1 MTHEQAKE
9 FYLNAKQMDKVRI
22 VRNPGDDG
30 YPSMLGLTMGD
41 PLRRMALCMTT
52 GMLCLIMHISLQSTI
67 ATYYSHCSPLRKAK
81 PTGILHFAK
90 GKTDCGRPNKNI
102 PFS

>member
-1 MTHEQAKE
+1 MKKELIDRENGGGLERSKE
-9 FYLNAKQMDKVRI
+9 FLMKKDLSIARKVALRTPRDTLNI
-22 VRNPGDDG
+22 VPIRP
-30 YPSMLGLTMGD
+30 
-41 PLRRMALCMTT
+41 
-52 GMLCLIMHISLQSTI
+52 IMSIYYCKC
-67 ATYYSHCSPLRKAK
+67 TYYSHCSPLRKAK

>member
-1 MTHEQAKE
+1 MSET
-9 FYLNAKQMDKVRI
+9 
-22 VRNPGDDG
+22 DDFVAG
-30 YPSMLGLTMGD
+30 VSGSVEVPVDADMIGKTAEYSY
-41 PLRRMALCMTT
+41 
-52 GMLCLIMHISLQSTI
+52 
-67 ATYYSHCSPLRKAK
+67 TYYSHCSPLRKAK